1 MLYSLVDCVILDY
14 ETKKGLIRFLGGKNY
29 ERNKSVVRGNVIG
42 GFICYFFKQCKCY
55 NQE

>member
-14 ETKKGLIRFLGGKNY
+14 ETKQGLIRFLGGKNY

-42 GFICYFFKQCKCY
+42 GFICCFFKQCKCY
-55 NQE
+55 D